1 MSSTIFDQVRK
12 LGNDILEGE
21 EGQKLYAA
29 QKAYEN
35 DPQAKALVEEYTK
48 MKDEW
53 QQIMSDPDGDK
64 ARLTELGDLIVKK
77 EEEIKNAPTTKELL
91 QAESDFTAFV
101 NSVFNLLSATIQGQD
116 VTSGACD
123 PSSCAS
129 CSGCC

>member
-48 MKDEW
+48 MKMPLP
-53 QQIMSDPDGDK
+53 QKNFCRQK
-64 ARLTELGDLIVKK
+64 ATLPPLLTLFLI
-77 EEEIKNAPTTKELL
+77 
-91 QAESDFTAFV
+91 F
-101 NSVFNLLSATIQGQD
+101 
-116 VTSGACD
+116 
-123 PSSCAS
+123 
-129 CSGCC
+129 

>member
-91 QAESDFTAFV
+91 QAESDLTLFLIF
-101 NSVFNLLSATIQGQD
+101 
-116 VTSGACD
+116 
-123 PSSCAS
+123 
-129 CSGCC
+129 